1 MCLILFTISSDP
13 QQRLVVA
20 ANRDEQHAR
29 PTARAGFWRDNN
41 AILGGRDLQANGTWL
56 GVNKN
61 GRFAAVTNFAETPAE
76 PIPARTRGELTS
88 HFLNSDIAPEDYLS
102 DVDALADQYRGFN
115 LVLFDGNATWYYSN
129 RAREIKQLTEGH
141 YGLINQLLD
150 CNWPKVNQGR
160 ESLKEILSTNFSS
173 EKLFD
178 LLAHRGDGQDHSARF
193 ILGEHYGTSV
203 ATVVRIAADNLFF
216 EERGFRP
223 DGSMSVA
230 NQFQLN
236 IS

>member
-76 PIPARTRGELTS
+76 SIPARTRGELTS

-141 YGLINQLLD
+141 YGLSNQLLD

-178 LLAHRGDGQDHSARF
+178 LLAHRGDGLDHSARF

-203 ATVVRIAADNLFF
+203 ATVVRQPLF
-216 EERGFRP
+216 
-223 DGSMSVA
+223 
-230 NQFQLN
+230 
-236 IS
+236 

>member
-88 HFLNSDIAPEDYLS
+88 HFLNSDILIRREE
-102 DVDALADQYRGFN
+102 
-115 LVLFDGNATWYYSN
+115 LV
-129 RAREIKQLTEGH
+129 
-141 YGLINQLLD
+141 
-150 CNWPKVNQGR
+150 
-160 ESLKEILSTNFSS
+160 
-173 EKLFD
+173 
-178 LLAHRGDGQDHSARF
+178 
-193 ILGEHYGTSV
+193 
-203 ATVVRIAADNLFF
+203 
-216 EERGFRP
+216 
-223 DGSMSVA
+223 
-230 NQFQLN
+230 
-236 IS
+236 ISG

>member
-88 HFLNSDIAPEDYLS
+88 HFLNSDIAPVDYLS

-129 RAREIKQLTEGH
+129 RAREIKLLTEGH
-141 YGLINQLLD
+141 YGLSNQLLD